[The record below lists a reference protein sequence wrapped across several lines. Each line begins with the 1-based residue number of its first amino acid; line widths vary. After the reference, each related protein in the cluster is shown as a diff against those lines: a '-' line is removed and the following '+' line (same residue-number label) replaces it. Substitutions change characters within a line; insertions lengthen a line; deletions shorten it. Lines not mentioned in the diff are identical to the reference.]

1 MLRAACPA
9 PPRLPGQGTDTSFYW
24 PLTEGGGMNGERLL
38 TSTAGGGMNAEAP
51 RPSSPAVFT
60 VDRRFS
66 PFGRFTVPPHWRAS
80 VGPVPYSHGGVL
92 WSLSL
97 L

>member
-38 TSTAGGGMNAEAP
+38 TSTAGGGDEC
-51 RPSSPAVFT
+51 
-60 VDRRFS
+60 
-66 PFGRFTVPPHWRAS
+66 
-80 VGPVPYSHGGVL
+80 GGAATQL
-92 WSLSL
+92 TCCIYC
-97 L
+97 

>member
-38 TSTAGGGMNAEAP
+38 TSTAGGE
-51 RPSSPAVFT
+51 
-60 VDRRFS
+60 
-66 PFGRFTVPPHWRAS
+66 
-80 VGPVPYSHGGVL
+80 
-92 WSLSL
+92 
-97 L
+97 